1 MAAESPHWLSHQ
13 LILGE
18 VGLNEVGLNEVGLNE
33 VGLNEVVGEMK
44 VREAIG
50 AGRLREDHPEA
61 TL

>member
-13 LILGE
+13 LILG
-18 VGLNEVGLNEVGLNE
+18 EVGLNE